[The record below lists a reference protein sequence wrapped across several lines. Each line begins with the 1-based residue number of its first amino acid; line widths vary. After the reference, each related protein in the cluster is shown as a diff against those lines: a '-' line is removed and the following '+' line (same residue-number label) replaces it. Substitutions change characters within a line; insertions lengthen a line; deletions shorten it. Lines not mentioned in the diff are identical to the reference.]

1 MVGKTHKFA
10 SLSLYRSDFMGVR
23 DFEEIVGWGGED
35 VMLYRKYVR
44 SNIKVIRATD
54 PGIFH
59 IWHPKVCTGVTNG
72 QRLTADQYRACIRS
86 RALNEASHAQLGFL
100 AFRDD
105 IAAHYQ
111 DNGNASG
118 GGLSTGAVAAATNNA
133 SKNSAKDGINVRAF
147 PLKTIKINNKSNN
160 HNNSSPKSHQNHN
173 NGKQSKQ
180 KVSNGNGNG
189 MKNTWSHDAHDDDDD
204 DDNDD
209 DGVDVEKQF
218 NKRSLKIKQQTQIQ
232 PESIWKIEF

>member
-1 MVGKTHKFA
+1 MRGF
-10 SLSLYRSDFMGVR
+10 D
-23 DFEEIVGWGGED
+23 EEIVGWGGED

-59 IWHPKVCTGVTNG
+59 IWHPKVCTGVSTG

-111 DNGNASG
+111 DNSVNLSG
-118 GGLSTGAVAAATNNA
+118 GGLKGVG
-133 SKNSAKDGINVRAF
+133 SKNSSVDLTKRSGRGE
-147 PLKTIKINNKSNN
+147 KGNKQTMTAAPD
-160 HNNSSPKSHQNHN
+160 SSK
-173 NGKQSKQ
+173 
-180 KVSNGNGNG
+180 
-189 MKNTWSHDAHDDDDD
+189 KNT
-204 DDNDD
+204 
-209 DGVDVEKQF
+209 
-218 NKRSLKIKQQTQIQ
+218 
-232 PESIWKIEF
+232 

>member
-1 MVGKTHKFA
+1 MKWFIDLGFRRFRFVSF
-10 SLSLYRSDFMGVR
+10 YRSDFMGVR

-59 IWHPKVCTGVTNG
+59 IWHPKVCTGITNG

-100 AFRDD
+100 AFQDD

-111 DNGNASG
+111 DNGNVSG
-118 GGLSTGAVAAATNNA
+118 GGGSISTGGGTIGANSNG
-133 SKNSAKDGINVRAF
+133 SKNGSTKDSINVKAF

-160 HNNSSPKSHQNHN
+160 HNNSSPKSHNHN

-180 KVSNGNGNG
+180 KASNANGNG
-189 MKNTWSHDAHDDDDD
+189 MKNT
-204 DDNDD
+204 
-209 DGVDVEKQF
+209 
-218 NKRSLKIKQQTQIQ
+218 
-232 PESIWKIEF
+232 

>member
-1 MVGKTHKFA
+1 
-10 SLSLYRSDFMGVR
+10 MGVR

-111 DNGNASG
+111 DNNGNVSG
-118 GGLSTGAVAAATNNA
+118 GGGGAISNGSGSKQNSTKG
-133 SKNSAKDGINVRAF
+133 SGSINVKAF
-147 PLKTIKINNKSNN
+147 PLKTIKINNKLNN
-160 HNNSSPKSHQNHN
+160 HNNSSSKSHNHN

-189 MKNTWSHDAHDDDDD
+189 MKNT
-204 DDNDD
+204 
-209 DGVDVEKQF
+209 
-218 NKRSLKIKQQTQIQ
+218 
-232 PESIWKIEF
+232 

>member
-1 MVGKTHKFA
+1 MQ
-10 SLSLYRSDFMGVR
+10 VR

-59 IWHPKVCTGVTNG
+59 IWHPKICTGVTNG

-111 DNGNASG
+111 DNGVSN
-118 GGLSTGAVAAATNNA
+118 
-133 SKNSAKDGINVRAF
+133 SKNFSKGSLNVKAF
-147 PLKTIKINNKSNN
+147 PIKTIKITNKLSTNYNNTNNN
-160 HNNSSPKSHQNHN
+160 HNNSNAKQNKHRTVNGDAN
-173 NGKQSKQ
+173 NL
-180 KVSNGNGNG
+180 
-189 MKNTWSHDAHDDDDD
+189 KNTWSYEDAEY
-204 DDNDD
+204 
-209 DGVDVEKQF
+209 GERSIKFKQP
-218 NKRSLKIKQQTQIQ
+218 SQLQ